1 MKSFLLITF
10 LLIVGMFGLHAQ
22 EELPDCTNP
31 QEVKLS
37 VYENKENADIN
48 IGDGPDAFYLMED
61 SLETIYYQE
70 DDSYTFWYKLT
81 VDGPEDIMYTL
92 RKFDRDDE
100 YEVMYYEYKGRN
112 FCNDLMKQKVKP
124 KSGSVFKVHPDFSY
138 YISVLHI
145 SGKGCGHQM
154 EFSSIFHTKH
164 YSAIQNTCVEEIAEE
179 IKKYELSP
187 IVPRWVNSLNWDKNQ
202 SNITLKHV
210 ANKLQPIKNNGI
222 SEQTSITILGSIINA
237 KTKLTIAVDVQFVL
251 SDSSFSLLNHPEHGF
266 SITAQNQEHKVMVKV
281 DKLGYK
287 SYQENFI
294 IKHDTNLI
302 LLLNPI
308 AVGEKIVSHNIYFQ
322 PNTPVLK
329 DKSKAELEKI
339 KQFLKENNN
348 ITIEIQGHT
357 NGNRRIKKDR
367 RFAHLDGEWN
377 FSGTAKELSQLRA
390 EKVKNYLEENGINP
404 NQMTAKGYGG
414 DKMIVE
420 HPKNMKEAMK
430 NIRVEIVVIEQLK

>member
-1 MKSFLLITF
+1 MKGRILIFCLISFCIYSLQ
-10 LLIVGMFGLHAQ
+10 AQ
-22 EELPDCTNP
+22 QQLPDCTNP

-37 VYENKENADIN
+37 VYENKKDADIK
-48 IGDGPDAFYLMED
+48 IGNEPDAFYFVED

-70 DDSYTFWYKLT
+70 EDTYTFWYKLT
-81 VDGPEDIMYTL
+81 VDGDGEIMYTL
-92 RKFDRDDE
+92 RKFDSDDE

-124 KSGSVFKVHPDFSY
+124 KSGSVLKVQPEYSY

-145 SGKGCGHQM
+145 SGKGCGHEM

-179 IKKYELSP
+179 IQKYELNP

-202 SNITLKHV
+202 SNITLKRV
-210 ANKLQPIKNNGI
+210 SNQLQLNKNDDS
-222 SEQTSITILGSIINA
+222 SEQASITVLGSVINA
-237 KTKLTIAVDVQFVL
+237 KTKLPIAVDVQLVL
-251 SDSSFSLLNHPEHGF
+251 SDSSFTLLNHPEHGF
-266 SITAQNQEHKVMVKV
+266 SITTQNQEQLLMVSV
-281 DKLGYK
+281 EKLGYK
-287 SYQENFI
+287 SYQESFT
-294 IKHDTNLI
+294 IKHDTNLV

-308 AVGEKIVSHNIYFQ
+308 TVGEKIVSHNIYFQ
-322 PNTPVLK
+322 PNSPVLK

-339 KQFLKENNN
+339 KQFLKENDN

-357 NGNRRIKKDR
+357 NGNRRIKKDK
-367 RFAHLDGEWN
+367 RFSHLDGEWN

-390 EKVKNYLEENGINP
+390 EKVKKYLEENGVNP

-414 DKMIVE
+414 DEMIVE
-420 HPKNMKEAMK
+420 NPKNMKEAMK
-430 NIRVEIVVIEQLK
+430 NIRVEIVVIEQIR

>member
-1 MKSFLLITF
+1 MKCFLTVIIIFSFVF
-10 LLIVGMFGLHAQ
+10 SVKGQ
-22 EELPDCTNP
+22 EQLPDCTNP

-37 VYENKENADIN
+37 VYNTFSKN
-48 IGDGPDAFYLMED
+48 D

-70 DDSYTFWYKLT
+70 EDTYTFWYKLT
-81 VDGPEDIMYTL
+81 VDGDGEIKYSL
-92 RKFDRDDE
+92 QKLNSDDE
-100 YEVMYYEYKGRN
+100 YEVVYYEYNGNN
-112 FCNDLMKQKVKP
+112 FCNDLMQQKVKP
-124 KSGSVFKVHPDFSY
+124 KSKPILKVKLGFSY

-179 IKKYELSP
+179 IQKYELNP
-187 IVPRWVNSLNWDKNQ
+187 IVPRWVNSLTWNKNQ
-202 SNITLKHV
+202 SNITLKHIP
-210 ANKLQPIKNNGI
+210 NKLQPIKNSE
-222 SEQTSITILGSIINA
+222 SEQTSITILGSVINT
-237 KTKLTIAVDVQFVL
+237 KTKLPIAVDVQFVL

-266 SITAQNQEHKVMVKV
+266 SITAQNQEHKIVVSV

-287 SYQENFI
+287 SFQENFV
-294 IKHDTNLI
+294 IKYDTNLV
-302 LLLNPI
+302 LLLTPI

-322 PNTPVLK
+322 PNTPILK

-339 KQFLKENNN
+339 KQFLKENDN

-367 RFAHLDGEWN
+367 KFAHLDGEWN

-390 EKVKNYLEENGINP
+390 EKVKKYLEENGVNP

-430 NIRVEIVVIEQLK
+430 NIRVEIVVIEQIKQ